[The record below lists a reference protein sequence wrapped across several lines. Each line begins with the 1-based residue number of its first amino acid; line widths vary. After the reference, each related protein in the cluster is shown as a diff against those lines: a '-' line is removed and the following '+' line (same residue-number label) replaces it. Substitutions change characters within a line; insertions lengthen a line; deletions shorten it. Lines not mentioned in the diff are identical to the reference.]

1 MLVSLI
7 VVVADVATIV
17 PPIPPVLICAANVSA
32 PSVVASSVGVTAND
46 PVLLVIVKLPLDVAK
61 SDALVTVQYNVVASA
76 TLVVVTL
83 NVRATPSFTLLVVG
97 ATEYVGGVVLVSLIV
112 TFCVVLNASNDSV
125 NVSAPSV
132 VASAVVVNVIFAVL
146 LCTTNTP
153 VKLAPLISALST
165 PVIV

>member
-1 MLVSLI
+1 M
-7 VVVADVATIV
+7 
-17 PPIPPVLICAANVSA
+17 PPVLICAVNVST

-46 PVLLVIVKLPLDVAK
+46 PALLVILKLPLDVLK
-61 SDALVTVQYNVVASA
+61 SDALVTVQYNVVASV

-83 NVRATPSFTLLVVG
+83 NVRATPSFTLLAVG
-97 ATEYVGGVVLVSLIV
+97 ATEYVGGVTLVSLIV
-112 TFCVVLNASNDSV
+112 TLCVVLSASNDSI

-132 VASAVVVNVIFAVL
+132 DASAVVVYVILAVL